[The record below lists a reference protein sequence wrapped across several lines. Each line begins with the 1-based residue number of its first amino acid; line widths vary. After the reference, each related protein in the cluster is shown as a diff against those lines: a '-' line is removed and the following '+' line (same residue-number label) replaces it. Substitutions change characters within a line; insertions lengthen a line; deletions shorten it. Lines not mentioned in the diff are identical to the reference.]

1 MEKHIFTSFNAA
13 DLKSLVKAAIREVN
27 SENKSKNFQ
36 NEIPEDF
43 LDQRETAKFLRISY
57 PTLIRWKKEK
67 KIPYYQ
73 EGRTILFK
81 KSELLDTLRKNESF
95 YDNRA

>member
-43 LDQRETAKFLRISY
+43 LRYMYQRILELKRNKEPDQ
-57 PTLIRWKKEK
+57 
-67 KIPYYQ
+67 
-73 EGRTILFK
+73 GRDRLARLPACAPRALGPR
-81 KSELLDTLRKNESF
+81 SLLSDRSVLSGPL
-95 YDNRA
+95 AS